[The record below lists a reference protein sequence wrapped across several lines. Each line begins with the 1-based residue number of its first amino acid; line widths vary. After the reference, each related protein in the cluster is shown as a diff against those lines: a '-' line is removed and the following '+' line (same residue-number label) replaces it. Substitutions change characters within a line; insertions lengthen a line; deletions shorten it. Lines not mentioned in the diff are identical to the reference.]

1 LLESFEKRISKFEL
15 TLGGDHGKGAFT
27 FLACLIIRFAD
38 GSDPKE
44 IELQIGEIGSETDT
58 MEVLQPLVNKLGSL
72 ITTTMKPKE
81 GNCRLVVHQV
91 TTNGNLSL
99 HFNDT
104 AAEEGSQVIYQKETN
119 NVDDVRPLV
128 FSFAIRA
135 IWRVFCQRDDLSGE

>member
-1 LLESFEKRISKFEL
+1 
-15 TLGGDHGKGAFT
+15 
-27 FLACLIIRFAD
+27 
-38 GSDPKE
+38 
-44 IELQIGEIGSETDT
+44 LQIGEIGSETDT

-81 GNCRLVVHQV
+81 GNCRFVVHQV

-104 AAEEGSQVIYQKETN
+104 TAEEGSQVIYQKETN

-135 IWRVFCQRDDLSGE
+135 IWRVFCRRDDLSGE